1 MPVVVGIG
9 LAGGFFS
16 ALFGVGGGLVVVPL
30 LILLAGF
37 SGHAATATSLA
48 VIAFTAVVGVAS
60 YGVLGEVEWRDAAI
74 VGLPA
79 VVGTV
84 AGTALQQRVAS
95 RMLLYLFAAFMVGM
109 AVVLILE

>member
-1 MPVVVGIG
+1 VPVVVGIG

-37 SGHAATATSLA
+37 GGHTATATSLA
-48 VIAFTAVVGVAS
+48 VIGFTAVVGAAA
-60 YGVLGEVEWRDAAI
+60 YGVFGEVEWRDAAI

-79 VVGTV
+79 VAGTV

-95 RMLLYLFAAFMVGM
+95 RMLLYLFAAFMIGV
-109 AVVLILE
+109 AVVLVLE